1 MIRLIALQYHSN
13 NLFHGDIKPE
23 NIFYNDIGRFYT
35 TSDVGSLLHLGKQ
48 NDDKFIITCYTEKF
62 ASHEH
67 IQAVKNKTPLTREQL
82 FKEDKH

>member
-1 MIRLIALQYHSN
+1 MIRLIAVDYHRN

-23 NIFYNDIGRFYT
+23 NIFYIDYNRFYT

-48 NDDKFIITCYTEKF
+48 NDAKFIITCYTEKF